1 MNDSALMRL
10 VPAMTATA
18 LGGLLLAGC
27 GKSADATAQPQAVY
41 HHKDKPLHGGTPVVL
56 GSDEYHLE
64 FVLDVPSGRM
74 EAYVMDGEFE
84 NFVRIG
90 AASFEITAKSGDG
103 DRNSMV
109 FRAVANNATGE
120 KVGDT
125 AQFEAQADWLKGE
138 ANFSA
143 VLKDLNIR
151 GTDYRQITFNFPK
164 GNDAD

>member
-1 MNDSALMRL
+1 MNDNALMRL
-10 VPAMTATA
+10 IPAMTATV

-27 GKSADATAQPQAVY
+27 GKSADATAQPQPAY

-64 FVLDVPSGRM
+64 FVLDAPSGRM

-84 NFVRIG
+84 NFVRIE

-103 DRNSMV
+103 DRKLV
-109 FRAVANNATGE
+109 FRAVADNATGE

-125 AQFEAQADWLKGE
+125 AQFEVQADWLRGVT
-138 ANFSA
+138 NFEA
-143 VLKDLNIR
+143 VLKDLSIR
-151 GTDYRQITFNFPK
+151 GSNYRQITFNFPK